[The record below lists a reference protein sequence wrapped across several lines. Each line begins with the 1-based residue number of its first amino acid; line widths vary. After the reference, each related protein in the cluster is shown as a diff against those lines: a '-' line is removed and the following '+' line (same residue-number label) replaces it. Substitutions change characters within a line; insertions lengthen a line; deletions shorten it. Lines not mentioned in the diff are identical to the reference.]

1 MSLKKKLLLVA
12 ITLCLVLVGTEINS
26 LFINGLHEIEELLLS
41 LLLITFL
48 IILVMYLFNNIFLNA
63 YLKRNRLEESKKL
76 TNF

>member
-63 YLKRNRLEESKKL
+63 YLKRNRLEENKKL